1 MRAPSAFR
9 NKRTALLTRAMR
21 HRIRYAI
28 KSSLYKKR
36 CAQKVSLLFVPLTP
50 IGIGDTIIAGS
61 SMNLRKGTFRLWLVL
76 SVLFVIGVDGV
87 EYGSIHDE
95 FRNAYTDW
103 DAVASKYGGS
113 TLVPVDCTK
122 AIGKIETDYTRR
134 DDGLC
139 WYDMVKFRPLYPEYK
154 NLSDKE
160 LSKRLY
166 DKAGQPLTEF
176 HPWIKLGKVVAFAL
190 AVPLFVLGIGSS
202 LFWALAGFKSKQ
214 A

>member
-1 MRAPSAFR
+1 
-9 NKRTALLTRAMR
+9 
-21 HRIRYAI
+21 
-28 KSSLYKKR
+28 
-36 CAQKVSLLFVPLTP
+36 
-50 IGIGDTIIAGS
+50 
-61 SMNLRKGTFRLWLVL
+61 MNVRKGTCRLWTVL
-76 SVLFVIGVDGV
+76 SVLFVIGVGAV
-87 EYGSIHDE
+87 EYTEIRTE

-122 AIGKIETDYTRR
+122 AIGKIDADYTRR
-134 DDGLC
+134 DDSLC
-139 WYDMVKFRPLYPEYK
+139 WYDIVKFRVLYPEYK
-154 NLSDKE
+154 ALSDKE

-176 HPWIKLGKVVAFAL
+176 HPWIKLGKVAAFAL
-190 AVPLFVLGIGSS
+190 AVPLLVLAIGSA